1 MALLEAAERHNVEI
15 YKGEGEA
22 PKLIETLERLPGVKF
37 SMCSVLNI
45 NNTNRGD
52 PNMPFLIF
60 LNIKNFYSLSIIA
73 RAFDRRYSGTHHVYQ
88 VVIETSDAESSNGT
102 WPTFKLMISSSK
114 PYRSEEKFNEDMKQ
128 LKDNI
133 FYWQKEDFDKHFF
146 KGKFNITL

>member
-1 MALLEAAERHNVEI
+1 MALLEKAEGDVKI

-73 RAFDRRYSGTHHVYQ
+73 RAFDKRYSGTHHVYQ
-88 VVIETSDAESSNGT
+88 VVIETSDAESPNGA
-102 WPTFKLMISSSK
+102 WPTFKVMISSSE
-114 PYRSEEKFNEDMKQ
+114 PYKSEEHFNEDMKE
-128 LKDNI
+128 LAHNI
-133 FYWQKEDFDKHFF
+133 VYWQKEDFDEHFF